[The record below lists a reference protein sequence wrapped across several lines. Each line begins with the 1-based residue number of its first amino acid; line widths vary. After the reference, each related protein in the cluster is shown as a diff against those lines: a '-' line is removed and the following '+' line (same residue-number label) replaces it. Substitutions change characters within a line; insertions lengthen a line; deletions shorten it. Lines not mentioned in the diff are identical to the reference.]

1 MNINLH
7 IQAID
12 GDDLRRQLRSIL
24 GEDAAPGPIP
34 VVQATAVA
42 ETDKT
47 PEATTTE
54 ADKPKTKPAR
64 TRQAAKESA
73 PETATDA
80 LEPVAEATQEAT
92 QEAAQEGES
101 GSGVKT
107 AEPSEPSE
115 ASDAPVTSSSTSA
128 ATTASAGGSDAVT
141 IDTIRELTLSVVDK
155 RGKEGIEAV
164 LSEFGVQRSTQV
176 PEAQWGELAAA
187 LRDALED

>member
-7 IQAID
+7 IQATD

-24 GEDAAPGPIP
+24 GDEIAPCP
-34 VVQATAVA
+34 VPVGSASEADTAQAEHPA
-42 ETDKT
+42 ETEK
-47 PEATTTE
+47 PKATRTRRSTKDTVTEVQNETTE
-54 ADKPKTKPAR
+54 PKPE
-64 TRQAAKESA
+64 QESA
-73 PETATDA
+73 
-80 LEPVAEATQEAT
+80 EA
-92 QEAAQEGES
+92 EGES
-101 GSGVKT
+101 GSGAKT
-107 AEPSEPSE
+107 VEPSA

>member
-24 GEDAAPGPIP
+24 GDEITPGPILVAP
-34 VVQATAVA
+34 VSEADTAQTEHPA
-42 ETDKT
+42 ETEKPKATRTRRSTKD
-47 PEATTTE
+47 TTTE
-54 ADKPKTKPAR
+54 AQNETTEPKPE
-64 TRQAAKESA
+64 QESA
-73 PETATDA
+73 
-80 LEPVAEATQEAT
+80 
-92 QEAAQEGES
+92 EGES

-107 AEPSEPSE
+107 VEPSA
-115 ASDAPVTSSSTSA
+115 ASDAPATSSSTSTSA
-128 ATTASAGGSDAVT
+128 ATTASAAGSDAPLVT

-176 PEAQWGELAAA
+176 PEAQWGELVAA